1 MDIFA
6 GFSKDGIHWDIS
18 DDPIVFHC
26 DDEEI
31 GKRDYRYDPRVCFI
45 EDRYYITW
53 CNGYHGYPTIGVIH
67 LILKHFISWKMHFCH
82 LTEMEFFFRERSMET
97 TIC

>member
-18 DDPIVFHC
+18 DDPIVFYC

-31 GKRDYRYDPRVCFI
+31 GKRDYRYDDACVRA
-45 EDRYYITW
+45 E
-53 CNGYHGYPTIGVIH
+53 
-67 LILKHFISWKMHFCH
+67 
-82 LTEMEFFFRERSMET
+82 
-97 TIC
+97 

>member
-31 GKRDYRYDPRVCFI
+31 GK
-45 EDRYYITW
+45 
-53 CNGYHGYPTIGVIH
+53 
-67 LILKHFISWKMHFCH
+67 KMIQI
-82 LTEMEFFFRERSMET
+82 MIREYVL
-97 TIC
+97 